1 MSKTIKFGTDGWR
14 AIIAEEFTHA
24 NVKTVTHA
32 LARTFE
38 PEKKPRQKIYI
49 GYDNRFMADDFAKTA
64 AKVLSTYDYEARL
77 IPHPVSSPWLS
88 FITWKEKS
96 PFGVMITA
104 SHNPAEYCGF
114 KVKGSFGGSIPEAR
128 AKQIEESLEIVLANG
143 DALGSRPASG
153 PVKLKSFS
161 DFKLDIQT
169 PYIQYLQSHLDMP
182 LIKKSKGRVLFDVMY
197 GSGSP
202 TVSAFFGRSKSR
214 LNVETLHDRRDPLF
228 GGLHPEP
235 IEEYLGDLKKAVKDS
250 KCLAGFALDGDADRL
265 GLVDDKGVYLTP
277 QQAFALMLHYLAAEK
292 KLTGKVVQAV
302 SLGYLSE
309 RIAKDH
315 NLPFEEVPVGFKY
328 VAEKILEGG
337 VLAGGEESGGYAVG
351 RTNTK
356 TKYGSILP
364 ERDGFFSAMLLLEM
378 ILRLNKPLSQILQ
391 DLQKKY
397 GASCYLRN
405 DVRLHKP
412 IEDKTLFIEK
422 IKKKLPSKWGT
433 SKIAELRTLDGLKI
447 VLEDGSWILIRPSGT
462 EPLLR
467 TYAEFSTAA
476 LAKDAL
482 ERIGKIIETAGGSK

>member
-1 MSKTIKFGTDGWR
+1 MSKGIKFGTDGWR
-14 AIIAEEFTHA
+14 AIIAEEFTHG
-24 NVKTVTHA
+24 NVKIVAHA

-38 PEKKPRQKIYI
+38 AEKKPKQKIYI
-49 GYDNRFMADDFAKTA
+49 GYDHRFMADAFAKSA
-64 AKVLSTYDYEARL
+64 AKVLSTYGYDARL

-114 KVKGSFGGSIPEAR
+114 KVKGSFGGSIPETR
-128 AKQIEESLEIVLANG
+128 AKQIEQNLDAALSLG
-143 DALGSRPASG
+143 DTLSRPVPGA
-153 PVKLKSFS
+153 PIRSFS
-161 DFKLDIQT
+161 DFKMDLQT

-182 LIKKSKGRVLFDVMY
+182 LIKKSGGKVIFDVMY
-197 GSGSP
+197 GSGAP
-202 TVSAFFGRSKSR
+202 TVSAFFARTRSR
-214 LNVETLHDRRDPLF
+214 LNVETLHNSRDPLF

-235 IEEYLGDLKKAVKDS
+235 IEEYLGDLKKAVKAS

-277 QQAFALMLHYLAAEK
+277 QQAFALMLYYLASQK
-292 KLTGKVVQAV
+292 KMTGKVVQAV

-309 RIAKDH
+309 RIAKDF

-328 VAEKILEGG
+328 VAEKIMEGG

-351 RTNTK
+351 KTNPK
-356 TKYGSILP
+356 TRYGSILP

-378 ILRLNKPLSQILQ
+378 ILKMNKPLSQILA
-391 DLQKKY
+391 DIQKKY
-397 GASCYLRN
+397 GASAYLRN
-405 DVRLHKP
+405 DVRLEKT
-412 IEDKTLFIEK
+412 IEDKNIFIEK
-422 IKKKLPSKWGT
+422 IKKKLPSKWGASS

-447 VLEDGSWILIRPSGT
+447 ILEDGSWILMRPSGT

-467 TYAEFSTAA
+467 TYAEFPTAA

-482 ERIGKIIETAGGSK
+482 DRIGKIIDTAWGPK